1 MLFKLAATSQVWLIS
16 SQYVA
21 NVTEE
26 VHFYYYLSVIKFK

>member
-21 NVTEE
+21 NGTEE
-26 VHFYYYLSVIKFK
+26 VHFIII